1 MPCDNA
7 CVRGLAIFSM
17 LTCASPAL
25 AAEVTVEVRTQTGAP
40 VRDAVVS
47 LYPGGR
53 PAPLPAGRRSY
64 EIAQR
69 NIQFSPFVLVV
80 PIGSSVA
87 FPNYDPVRHHV
98 YSFSAAK
105 RFELKLYAREQN
117 RTVTFD
123 RAGAVPLGCNIH
135 DNMSAFIK
143 VSDTAFSAKTDG
155 NGRVSFSGV
164 PAGMAVARVWHPY
177 LRAPANEVEL
187 RWTFGS
193 GRAVEQVKVALRPP
207 PPRAAAY

>member
-1 MPCDNA
+1 M
-7 CVRGLAIFSM
+7 RGLAIFSM
-17 LTCASPAL
+17 LACASPAL
-25 AAEVTVEVRTQTGAP
+25 AAEVTVEVRTQSGAP
-40 VRDAVVS
+40 ARDAVVS

-53 PAPLPAGRRSY
+53 PAPLPPGRRSY

-80 PIGSSVA
+80 PVGSTVA
-87 FPNYDPVRHHV
+87 FPNFDPVRHHV
-98 YSFSAAK
+98 YSFAAAK

-123 RAGAVPLGCNIH
+123 RPGAVPLGCNIH

-143 VSDTAFSAKTDG
+143 VADTAFSAKTDA

-164 PAGMAVARVWHPY
+164 PAGMTVARIWHPY
-177 LRAPANEVEL
+177 LRAPGNEVEV

-193 GRAVEQVKVALRPP
+193 GHAVEQVKVALRPP